1 MRWLLLVALVSG
13 CVSKK
18 KYDELDSQYQQSQAA
33 LSAKTEEAT
42 SLQSA
47 LAQEE
52 AKAAQLGQELEALKA
67 RQAALLKDKS
77 AMDAE
82 IAEMQTALAELAA
95 RKSQADARIA
105 EFTSLLNKFKSL
117 IDAGRLKV
125 KIVNGRMVLE
135 LPTDILFGSGS
146 ASLSKEGKAAILEVA
161 GVLSTIGERT
171 FQIEGH
177 TDDVPI
183 STEQFPSNWYLASA
197 RAINVVNTLAEG
209 GVPVSSLSAASFA
222 ENRPVDTNKTKEGKA
237 RNRRIEIVVVP
248 DLSLLPGYEELE
260 QMGK

>member
-1 MRWLLLVALVSG
+1 MRWLLMVALVSG

-18 KYDELDSQYQQSQAA
+18 KYDELDSQYQQT
-33 LSAKTEEAT
+33 LSALQGKSDEAT

-52 AKAAQLGQELEALKA
+52 ARSAQLGQELEAMKA

-77 AMDAE
+77 ALDIE
-82 IAEMQTALAELAA
+82 VVQMQTALAELAA

-105 EFTSLLNKFKSL
+105 EFQSLLDKFKSL
-117 IDAGRLKV
+117 IDEGRLKV

-146 ASLSKEGKAAILEVA
+146 ASLSQEGKEAILEVA
-161 GVLSTIGERT
+161 GVLGTIGDRD
-171 FQIEGH
+171 FQVEGH

-183 STEQFPSNWYLASA
+183 ATAQFPSNWALASA
-197 RAINVVNTLAEG
+197 RAVNVVKTLQEG
-209 GVPVSSLSAASFA
+209 GVPVEHLSASSFA

-237 RNRRIEIVVVP
+237 SNRRIEIVVVP

-260 QMGK
+260 KLGQ

>member
-1 MRWLLLVALVSG
+1 MRWLMILVLATG

-18 KYDELDSQYQQSQAA
+18 KYDELDNQYQGT
-33 LSAKTEEAT
+33 LS
-42 SLQSA
+42 SLQQMTEQA
-47 LAQEE
+47 NGLQADLAREQ
-52 AKAAQLGQELEALKA
+52 AMANQLGQELEALKA

-82 IAEMQTALAELAA
+82 IVQMQTALAELAA

-105 EFTSLLNKFKSL
+105 EFQSLLDKFKSL

-125 KIVNGRMVLE
+125 KIVSGRMVLE

-146 ASLSKEGKAAILEVA
+146 ASLSKEGKEAILEVA
-161 GVLSTIGERT
+161 GVLATIGDRD
-171 FQIEGH
+171 FQVEGH

-183 STEQFPSNWYLASA
+183 STAQFPSNWELASA
-197 RAINVVNTLAEG
+197 RAINVVRTMKEG
-209 GVPVSSLSAASFA
+209 GVPVEHLSAAAFA
-222 ENRPVDTNKTKEGKA
+222 ETRPVDTNKTKEGKA

-260 QMGK
+260 KLGQ